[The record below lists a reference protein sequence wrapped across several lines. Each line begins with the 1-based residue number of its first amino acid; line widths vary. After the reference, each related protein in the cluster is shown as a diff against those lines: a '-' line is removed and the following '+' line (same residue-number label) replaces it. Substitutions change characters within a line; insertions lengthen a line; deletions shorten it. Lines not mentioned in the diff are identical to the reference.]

1 MFISLFNTLRSTGVP
16 CSLRELLDLI
26 SAMEKQLVFVN
37 MEDFYFLSRA
47 ILVKDEKH
55 YDKFDRA
62 FDIYFKGIESL
73 DDILEMLIPEDW
85 LKAEFEKY
93 LTEEELAQIKTLGGL
108 EKLLEEFKKRLEE
121 QDERHKGG
129 SKWVGTEGTS
139 PFGNS
144 GDNPEGIRVGGQGG
158 KGKAVKVWEARDF
171 KNLDDNVELGTRNM
185 KVALRRL
192 RKLIRDSAEEEFDLD
207 GTISETAR
215 KAGMLDVM
223 FRPEKRNAV
232 KVLALFD
239 VGGSMDPHIKVCE
252 ELFSACKTEFKNLEY
267 FYFHNFV
274 YETVWKDNRR
284 RQNERMLTEDI
295 IHKYSADYKIIFVG
309 DATMAP
315 YEITNPGGSI
325 EHWNEEAGALWMK
338 RLVDVYE
345 KVIWLNPVPK
355 EHWEYS
361 SSVELTR
368 SLIEDN
374 MFPLTIRGLEDSMAF
389 LSK

>member
-1 MFISLFNTLRSTGVP
+1 MFISLFNTLKATGVP
-16 CSLRELLDLI
+16 VSLRELLDLI
-26 SAMEKQLVFVN
+26 GAVDKGLAFAN
-37 MEDFYFLSRA
+37 MDEFYYLSRA

-73 DDILEMLIPEDW
+73 DDILEMLIPDEW
-85 LKAEFEKY
+85 LKAEFEEH
-93 LTEEELAQIKTLGGL
+93 LTEEELKEIKSLGGL
-108 EKLLEEFKKRLEE
+108 EKLLAEFKKKLEE
-121 QDERHKGG
+121 QDERHEGG
-129 SKWVGTEGTS
+129 SKYIGTGGTS

-144 GDNPEGIRVGGQGG
+144 GENPEGIRVGGEGG
-158 KGKAVKVWEARDF
+158 KGKAAKVWEARDF
-171 KNLDDNVELGTRNM
+171 KNLDDDVELGTRNM

-192 RKLIRDSAEEEFDLD
+192 RKLIRDSADEEFDLD
-207 GTISETAR
+207 NTISSTAK
-215 KAGMLDVM
+215 KAGLLDVK

-232 KVLALFD
+232 KVIVLFD
-239 VGGSMDPHIKVCE
+239 VGGSMDPHIKICE
-252 ELFSACKTEFKNLEY
+252 ELFSAAKTEFKNLEY
-267 FYFHNFV
+267 FYFHNFI

-284 RQNERMLTEDI
+284 RQNERIYTEDI

-338 RLVDVYE
+338 RMVGIYDKLV
-345 KVIWLNPVPK
+345 WLNPVPE

-361 SSVELTR
+361 ASVELTR
-368 SLIEDN
+368 SLVEDN
-374 MFPLTIRGLEDSMAF
+374 MFPLTIRGLEESMSY

>member
-26 SAMEKQLVFVN
+26 SAMEKQLVFAD
-37 MEDFYFLSRA
+37 MEQFYFLSRA

-73 DDILEMLIPEDW
+73 DDILEMLIPEEW
-85 LKAEFEKY
+85 LKAEFEKH

-121 QDERHKGG
+121 QDERHEGG

-139 PFGNS
+139 PFGNA
-144 GDNPEGIRVGGQGG
+144 GENPEGIRVGGEGG
-158 KGKAVKVWEARDF
+158 KGKAAKVWEARDF

-192 RKLIRDSAEEEFDLD
+192 RKLIRDSAQEEFDLD

-284 RQNERMLTEDI
+284 RQNERMSTEDI
-295 IHKYSADYKIIFVG
+295 IHKYSSDYKIIFVG

-325 EHWNEEAGALWMK
+325 EHWNEESGALWMK

-345 KVIWLNPVPK
+345 KVIWLNPVPE

-368 SLIEDN
+368 SIIEDN

>member
-1 MFISLFNTLRSTGVP
+1 MFISLFNTLKATGVP
-16 CSLRELLDLI
+16 VSLRELLDLI
-26 SAMEKQLVFVN
+26 GAVDKGLAFADMDQ
-37 MEDFYFLSRA
+37 FYYLSRA

-62 FDIYFKGIESL
+62 FDIYFKGIETL
-73 DDILEMLIPEDW
+73 DDILEMLIPEEW
-85 LKAEFEKY
+85 LKAEFEKH
-93 LTEEELAQIKTLGGL
+93 LTEEELKEIKSLGGL
-108 EKLLEEFKKRLEE
+108 EKLLAEFKKKLEE
-121 QDERHKGG
+121 QEERHEGG
-129 SKWVGTEGTS
+129 SKQIGTGGTS

-144 GDNPEGIRVGGQGG
+144 GENPEGIRVGGEGG
-158 KGKAVKVWEARDF
+158 KGKAAKIWEARDF
-171 KNLDDNVELGTRNM
+171 KNLDDDVELGTRNM

-192 RKLIRDSAEEEFDLD
+192 RKLIRDSANEEFDLD
-207 GTISETAR
+207 NTISSTAK
-215 KAGMLDVM
+215 KAGLLDVK

-232 KVLALFD
+232 KVLVLFD
-239 VGGSMDPHIKVCE
+239 VGGSMDPHIKICE
-252 ELFSACKTEFKNLEY
+252 ELFSAAKTEFKNLEY
-267 FYFHNFV
+267 FYFHNFI

-284 RQNERMLTEDI
+284 RQNEKIYTEDI

-338 RLVDVYE
+338 RMVGIYDKL
-345 KVIWLNPVPK
+345 IWLNPVPE

-361 SSVELTR
+361 ASVELTR
-368 SLIEDN
+368 SLVEDN
-374 MFPLTIRGLEDSMAF
+374 MFPLTIRGLEESMAY

>member
-26 SAMEKQLVFVN
+26 AAMDKNLVFADMEK
-37 MEDFYFLSRA
+37 FYFLSRA

-73 DDILEMLIPEDW
+73 DDILEMLIPEEW
-85 LKAEFEKY
+85 LKAEFEKH
-93 LTEEELAQIKTLGGL
+93 LTEEELAKIKSLGGL

-121 QDERHKGG
+121 QDEKHEGG
-129 SKWVGTEGTS
+129 KKWVGTEGTS

-192 RKLIRDSAEEEFDLD
+192 RKLIRDSAQEEFDLD

-232 KVLALFD
+232 KVLVLFD

-325 EHWNEEAGALWMK
+325 EHWNEDSGALWMK

-374 MFPLTIRGLEDSMAF
+374 MFPLTIRGLEESMAF

>member
-26 SAMEKQLVFVN
+26 AAMDKNLVFADMEK
-37 MEDFYFLSRA
+37 FYFLSRA

-73 DDILEMLIPEDW
+73 DDILEMLIPEEW
-85 LKAEFEKY
+85 LKAEFEKH
-93 LTEEELAQIKTLGGL
+93 LTEEELAKIKSLGGL

-121 QDERHKGG
+121 QDEKHEGG
-129 SKWVGTEGTS
+129 KKWVGTEGTS

-192 RKLIRDSAEEEFDLD
+192 RKLIRDSAQEEFDLD

-325 EHWNEEAGALWMK
+325 EHWNEDSGALWMK

-374 MFPLTIRGLEDSMAF
+374 MFPLTIRGLEESMAF

>member
-1 MFISLFNTLRSTGVP
+1 MFITLFNTLRSTGVP
-16 CSLRELLDLI
+16 CTLRELLDLI
-26 SAMEKQLVFVN
+26 GCVDKNLAFAN
-37 MEDFYFLSRA
+37 MEEFYYLSRA
-47 ILVKDEKH
+47 TLVKDEKH

-62 FDIYFKGIESL
+62 FDIYFKGIESI
-73 DDILEMLIPEDW
+73 DDILEMLIPEEW

-93 LTEEELAQIKTLGGL
+93 LTEEELEKIESLGGL
-108 EKLLEEFKKRLEE
+108 EKLLDEFKKRIEE
-121 QDERHKGG
+121 QKERHEGG
-129 SKWVGTEGTS
+129 DKWVATKGTS
-139 PFGNS
+139 PFGNE
-144 GDNPEGIRVGGQGG
+144 GQNPEGIRVGGEG
-158 KGKAVKVWEARDF
+158 KQKKAVKVWESRDF
-171 KNLDDNVELGTRNM
+171 KNLDDSVELGTRNI

-207 GTISETAR
+207 NTISSTAK
-215 KAGMLDVM
+215 KAGMLDIKY
-223 FRPEKRNAV
+223 RPEKRNAV
-232 KVLALFD
+232 KVLVLFD
-239 VGGSMDPHIKVCE
+239 VGGSMDPHVKICE

-284 RQNERMLTEDI
+284 RQNERIYTEDI
-295 IHKYSADYKIIFVG
+295 LHKYSSDYRIIFVG

-325 EHWNEEAGALWMK
+325 EHWNEDAGASWMK
-338 RLVDVYE
+338 RIREVYE
-345 KVIWLNPVPK
+345 KVIWLNPVPE

-361 SSVELTR
+361 ASVELTR
-368 SLIEDN
+368 SLVEDN

>member
-26 SAMEKQLVFVN
+26 SAMEKQLVFAD
-37 MEDFYFLSRA
+37 MEQFYFLSRA

-73 DDILEMLIPEDW
+73 DDILEMLIPEEW
-85 LKAEFEKY
+85 LKAEFEKH

-121 QDERHKGG
+121 QDERHEGG
-129 SKWVGTEGTS
+129 SKWIGTEGTS
-139 PFGNS
+139 PFGNA
-144 GDNPEGIRVGGQGG
+144 GENPEGIRVGGDGG
-158 KGKAVKVWEARDF
+158 KGKAAKVWEARDF

-192 RKLIRDSAEEEFDLD
+192 RKLIRDSAQEEFDLD

-284 RQNERMLTEDI
+284 RQNERMSTEDI
-295 IHKYSADYKIIFVG
+295 IHKYSSDYKIIFVG

-325 EHWNEEAGALWMK
+325 EHWNEESGALWMK

-345 KVIWLNPVPK
+345 KVIWLNPVPE

-368 SLIEDN
+368 SIIEDN